1 MSTDRTNRPLKPTL
15 ASTRTAASRTPLTPR
30 IAGSAGTTT
39 AATPAPARPTA
50 PRVAARAP
58 LLSPRIRAQENTPAK
73 DTARNGNITPRS
85 SARKSRIGTDSGSTS
100 PANDDAPSD
109 ARSRNTTGHGDAAA
123 GRNSTVSGLSLG
135 PSLGVPSRTRAS
147 KPSSVTGDN
156 KLRVGRSPP
165 LARSPGVADSG
176 QSGDSDSFEKRFFHA
191 SDAKKQE
198 LPPKRPEPKKTP
210 SFFYADGHQDQKSN
224 PPKSSSPVLSAV
236 GEKRSPGLFFK
247 AESNPLK
254 SPTMLS
260 PAFNQSS
267 ASLSYFPPT
276 GALSPLRSPSPS
288 KENIHLSYRKG
299 ASQIFGMRST
309 PRPQPSTPDVNS
321 APMFQEPRH
330 PGTLMMHR
338 KSSSLS
344 SINSGNEQL
353 RRRSNTAL
361 EVSVPSSTLT
371 QEILPTTMSQMT
383 SPVIGM
389 PPNDTSWTP
398 SAVVGSPS
406 ESALSPT
413 KTVTQLAADARRE
426 RKVLDLEISNSSL
439 LAINSSLE
447 RELRRQKAE
456 LKRFRRLSRA
466 GRLSSATHKLPR
478 SVSGELE
485 TLGEEDDDEDVHSM
499 PPGWDEDDESESE
512 EEDSLISSSET
523 RSPAATSERLA
534 KDEKRLKVDL
544 ERHRELLV
552 QSQAMNLSL
561 KRCMYA
567 TDEMIRDGRK
577 ALEYHVRV
585 SDVKL
590 GGRILDQEEDDD
602 EMQDLT
608 IDDEVD
614 ENHEDGVENAKGLL
628 DVWRGVGRPTFE
640 GSEGS
645 GRDSGIEVDKS
656 YGFVSARYSNASN
669 TTADSGRPPEHVS

>member
-1 MSTDRTNRPLKPTL
+1 M
-15 ASTRTAASRTPLTPR
+15 
-30 IAGSAGTTT
+30 
-39 AATPAPARPTA
+39 
-50 PRVAARAP
+50 
-58 LLSPRIRAQENTPAK
+58 
-73 DTARNGNITPRS
+73 
-85 SARKSRIGTDSGSTS
+85 
-100 PANDDAPSD
+100 
-109 ARSRNTTGHGDAAA
+109 
-123 GRNSTVSGLSLG
+123 
-135 PSLGVPSRTRAS
+135 
-147 KPSSVTGDN
+147 
-156 KLRVGRSPP
+156 
-165 LARSPGVADSG
+165 
-176 QSGDSDSFEKRFFHA
+176 
-191 SDAKKQE
+191 
-198 LPPKRPEPKKTP
+198 
-210 SFFYADGHQDQKSN
+210 
-224 PPKSSSPVLSAV
+224 
-236 GEKRSPGLFFK
+236 
-247 AESNPLK
+247 
-254 SPTMLS
+254 
-260 PAFNQSS
+260 
-267 ASLSYFPPT
+267 
-276 GALSPLRSPSPS
+276 
-288 KENIHLSYRKG
+288 
-299 ASQIFGMRST
+299 
-309 PRPQPSTPDVNS
+309 
-321 APMFQEPRH
+321 
-330 PGTLMMHR
+330 
-338 KSSSLS
+338 
-344 SINSGNEQL
+344 
-353 RRRSNTAL
+353 
-361 EVSVPSSTLT
+361 
-371 QEILPTTMSQMT
+371 
-383 SPVIGM
+383 GM